1 MSPRTLVLFAA
12 AVTAT
17 AAAPRLAAA
26 DCYDDTCRDARDREW
41 SRPRFEGGF
50 GLLAGSYTVSS
61 VHGGGVGLHVD
72 GGVRMGRLALLG
84 EYDFLSVG
92 QDAYTYE
99 NPIRGVLHRVG
110 ANARYSVAAFG
121 GRAVPIRGDI
131 WLEGGVGSQLVQW
144 HGGGELSR
152 RDLAF
157 GVGGQMTV
165 QHRRREAAELPR
177 LLLRVPRPGRA
188 RSVPE
193 QGHADLRRAV
203 RHADRAVGLG
213 HRRVLQLRGGV
224 LALKPRRSRPHPQG
238 RLVHARDSGNP
249 PGKKRPPSRPTLRNS
264 GPLGSRTGFR
274 KPAR

>member
-1 MSPRTLVLFAA
+1 MSARRLALLAVLA
-12 AVTAT
+12 TT

-99 NPIRGVLHRVG
+99 DPIRGVLHRVG

-144 HGGGELSR
+144 NGGGELSR

-165 QHRRREAAELPR
+165 RIAGGKRPNYLGFYYAFRG
-177 LLLRVPRPGRA
+177 LL
-188 RSVPE
+188 
-193 QGHADLRRAV
+193 
-203 RHADRAVGLG
+203 
-213 HRRVLQLRGGV
+213 
-224 LALKPRRSRPHPQG
+224 
-238 RLVHARDSGNP
+238 ARDPFPNKDMPTCAGP
-249 PGKKRPPSRPTLRNS
+249 CDTPTGPSAWDTGAFFNF
-264 GPLGSRTGFR
+264 GVVFSR
-274 KPAR
+274 